1 VFEFF
6 GGKDPQKAL
15 QRAREYV
22 REGKTNAAIKVLEDN
37 LTESEEAFD
46 AYLELG
52 RLYYEVDQRNQAV
65 ELFHDIQRIV
75 PSRNDEVIAAVSEL
89 FYRHTSIDAGDLL
102 IQTYV
107 AGQQFEEIA
116 KILRAFNDRELKL
129 LVTRYEKMK
138 HASEGKNI
146 LAKRDVEHILTLGT
160 IYFFLQESKKAV
172 EILEPVIG
180 VESFNAQS
188 MAWARTTVRERYN
201 DPYASFILLKVL
213 LGHRAFEEGL
223 NLAHR
228 IQEKFPDFIDPMIE
242 LFTEAKPSKDFEER
256 YAQLMTE
263 LHIKKGD
270 LDASIE
276 GLNRVLKKDPGKVD
290 DVAKALREL
299 EKLYPKNMKIMNAL
313 SDAYLNAGRVSLAL
327 NEFEKILE
335 SSPERYD
342 EIVQKYKV
350 AFQKEP
356 NNPLVI
362 QALVNIYLKENDI
375 KSAVG
380 VIESAYQND
389 PGLLDEY
396 VLNLN
401 TILDQD
407 LDNPPA
413 LYLLAVCLGQKGDI
427 ENAQVILENLMEGGH
442 YHLAEKAASAI
453 LEAKA
458 DDLPLTNLRARN
470 LAMMDKEAEAY
481 AILEPFLSRP
491 KEEVIILL
499 PTLDEIVN
507 RKPDLGKK
515 ILAFYDRHRKDEPF
529 VFDLATARL
538 YAFQGDYDQS
548 VKIFEKC
555 FALPENKDTTKRAL
569 IEVIK
574 ARPKAVPLLLSAARL
589 FMKEGDVEIATQFF
603 KTAQSVDPKAFF
615 EIIDEFYD
623 TLKAF
628 PKDREVR
635 VLLIDTFFNRRI
647 WDRVIEEAKKGIE
660 VFGQEAQFFNLKLGQ
675 ALVESG
681 NLTDGV
687 RPLMLSLEGDQD
699 YAGEV
704 IKYLDKILQIDKSNV
719 PAHFARG
726 RALAKARR
734 IDEAVDE
741 YLTTARILPARAEY
755 VFEELKTL
763 AVKALAN
770 PRIMFALGNI
780 EIILKKFED
789 GIKHL
794 LQACELDPTF
804 VKQII
809 PTFEKLIAQM
819 PTPLLQFSLARI
831 YHLANIKGSAVK
843 YYIAAQAA
851 DKIYREPAISEM
863 KQICAE
869 DPKDAESRRGL
880 AQIFLDYNDLED
892 ALDLTAEIYKMNPG
906 EGEWVKSFIPRI
918 LEKNPKHI
926 QSYYLLLYIFL
937 NEGEYRKAIEVA
949 QRLVDIAP
957 QETPRVSEELV
968 GHLDNSPDVVL
979 YLATL
984 NQRTGDLRN
993 AVRLLDKLFLMEPAR
1008 SPALMEQLQAAIK
1021 KDPGYGES
1029 YLLAARV
1036 YAFQKQY
1043 PQALSALAKAEKI
1056 MPERG
1061 EEISLRAAQVNYD
1074 MGEAGRALEIYRQL
1088 LAKTKDRKVIYR
1100 LIKKTK
1106 ADYLKRKIETI
1117 KGEDE
1122 GSRLDRAAV
1131 YLMMDQLPETEKE
1144 LKFVPKDPALAKRH
1158 TLLRARYHLMSNRP
1172 LKALEIMKNLT
1183 VDDETAPVYVEIYD
1197 ATGSYEA
1204 AASVLRKA
1212 GMVGTE
1218 KQIEHYRKLAQERRL
1233 TKGKYF
1239 IEGRI

>member
-6 GGKDPQKAL
+6 GSKDPQKAL
-15 QRAREYV
+15 QKAREYM

-37 LTESEEAFD
+37 LTENEAAFD
-46 AYLELG
+46 AYMELS
-52 RLYYEVDQRNQAV
+52 RLYYEVDQRSRAV
-65 ELFHDIQRIV
+65 DLFREIQHIV
-75 PSRNDEVIAAVSEL
+75 PNRVDEVIAVVSEL
-89 FYRHTSIDAGDLL
+89 FYRKTSIDAGDLL

-116 KILRAFNDRELKL
+116 KVLRAFNDREMKL
-129 LVTRYEKMK
+129 LVTRYEKLK
-138 HASEGKNI
+138 QASAGRNV
-146 LAKRDVEHILTLGT
+146 LSKRDMEYILTLSS
-160 IYFFLQESKKAV
+160 IYFFHQESKKAV
-172 EILEPVIG
+172 ETVEPVIG
-180 VESFNAQS
+180 IETFNSAL

-201 DPYASFILLKVL
+201 DPYASYVMLKVL
-213 LGHRAFEEGL
+213 LGHRAFEESL

-228 IQEKFPDFIDPMIE
+228 IQEKFPDFIDPLIE
-242 LFTEAKPSKDFEER
+242 QIAQAQPSKDFEEK

-263 LHIKKGD
+263 LYIKKGD

-276 GLNRVLKKDPGKVD
+276 GLARVLKKDPTKVD

-299 EKLYPKNMKIMNAL
+299 EKLYPKNMKILTAL

-335 SSPERYD
+335 SAPDRYGD
-342 EIVQKYKV
+342 IVQKYKL

-362 QALVNIYLKENDI
+362 QALVNIYLRENDL

-401 TILDQD
+401 TILDRD
-407 LDNPPA
+407 IDNPPA
-413 LYLLAVCLGQKGDI
+413 LYLLALCLGQKGDR
-427 ENAQVILENLMEGGH
+427 ENALVILESLMEGGH
-442 YHLAEKAASAI
+442 HDLAEKAAAEI
-453 LEAKA
+453 MEAKA
-458 DDLPLTNLRARN
+458 DDLTMANLRARN
-470 LAMMDKEAEAY
+470 LAMMDKGAEAFS
-481 AILEPFLSRP
+481 ILEPFLNRP
-491 KEEVIILL
+491 KEEVVILL
-499 PTLDEIVN
+499 PTLDELVN
-507 RKPDLGKK
+507 RKPDLAKK

-529 VFDLATARL
+529 VYDLATARL
-538 YAFQGDYDQS
+538 YAFQGDFDRS

-555 FALPENKDTTKRAL
+555 FGIPENKETTKRAL
-569 IEVIK
+569 IEVIQ
-574 ARPKAVPLLLSAARL
+574 ARPNAVPLLLSAARL
-589 FMKEGDVEIATQFF
+589 FMKEGEVEVATQFF

-635 VLLIDTFFNRRI
+635 VLLINTFFHRRI
-647 WDRVIEEAKKGIE
+647 WERVIEEAKKGVE

-687 RPLMLSLEGDQD
+687 RPLMLSLDGEQD
-699 YAGEV
+699 YASEV
-704 IKYLDKILQIDKSNV
+704 VKYLDKILQIDKSNV

-755 VFEELKTL
+755 VYEELKTL

-770 PRIMFALGNI
+770 PRILFALGNI
-780 EIILKKFED
+780 EIILKKYED

-794 LQACELDPTF
+794 LQACELDPVF
-804 VKQII
+804 VKQVI
-809 PTFEKLIAQM
+809 PAFEKLVVQM

-831 YHLANIKGSAVK
+831 YHLANIRGSAVK

-851 DKIYREPAISEM
+851 DKSYREPAITEM
-863 KQICAE
+863 KKICAE
-869 DPKDAESRRGL
+869 DPKDAESRHGL
-880 AQIFLDYNDLED
+880 AQIYFDYNDLED
-892 ALDLTAEIYKMNPG
+892 ALDLTSEIYKTNPAESG
-906 EGEWVKSFIPRI
+906 WVKSIIPKI

-937 NEGEYRKAIEVA
+937 NEGEYRKAIEVS

-957 QETPRVSEELV
+957 QETPRVMEELV
-968 GHLDNSPDVVL
+968 GHLDNSPDVLL
-979 YLATL
+979 YLGTL
-984 NQRTGDLRN
+984 NKQTGNLRN
-993 AVRLLDKLFLMEPAR
+993 AVKLFEKLFYMDPTQ
-1008 SPALMEQLQAAIK
+1008 SPALLVQLQEVIK
-1021 KDPGYGES
+1021 KDAGYGET

-1036 YAFQKQY
+1036 FAYLTQY
-1043 PQALSALAKAEKI
+1043 NPALAALAKAEKI
-1056 MPERG
+1056 MPDRA
-1061 EEISLRAAQVNYD
+1061 EEIGLRAAQINYD
-1074 MGEAGRALEIYRQL
+1074 MGQADRAVEIYQQL
-1088 LAKTKDRKVIYR
+1088 LEKTKDRNAIYR

-1106 ADYLKRKIETI
+1106 GDYLKHKIETI
-1117 KGEDE
+1117 KGDGGKE
-1122 GSRLDRAAV
+1122 RLDRAAV
-1131 YLMMDQLPETEKE
+1131 YLLMDRLPEAEKE
-1144 LKFVPKDPALAKRH
+1144 LKFVPQDPAATKRH
-1158 TLLRARYHLMSNRP
+1158 ILLRAQLCLKTNRP
-1172 LKALEIMKNLT
+1172 MKALEIMKNLAA
-1183 VDDETAPVYVEIYD
+1183 DKETAPVYAEIYE

-1204 AASVLRKA
+1204 AASVLRTA
-1212 GMVGTE
+1212 GVAGADE
-1218 KQIEHYRKLAQERRL
+1218 RIEYYKKMAQERRF